1 MHSYR
6 ESVYL
11 QATVIG
17 QTLIVACMTD
27 GQTGTFVQ
35 GDEGEFDDNY
45 YQGYTFDL
53 KDWFPEANVGV
64 EEVESNNH
72 ITVYPNPAEGQVNVT
87 LNKNAEVTV
96 YNIMGQV
103 VMTVEG
109 RMGIN
114 TLDISTLN
122 SGIYFIS
129 AGNDTQKFIVK

>member
-1 MHSYR
+1 M
-6 ESVYL
+6 
-11 QATVIG
+11 
-17 QTLIVACMTD
+17 
-27 GQTGTFVQ
+27 
-35 GDEGEFDDNY
+35 
-45 YQGYTFDL
+45 
-53 KDWFPEANVGV
+53 
-64 EEVESNNH
+64 
-72 ITVYPNPAEGQVNVT
+72 T
-87 LNKNAEVTV
+87 LNKSAEVTV

>member
-1 MHSYR
+1 M
-6 ESVYL
+6 
-11 QATVIG
+11 
-17 QTLIVACMTD
+17 
-27 GQTGTFVQ
+27 
-35 GDEGEFDDNY
+35 
-45 YQGYTFDL
+45 
-53 KDWFPEANVGV
+53 GV

-72 ITVYPNPAEGQVNVT
+72 ITVYPNPAEGQVYVT
-87 LNKNAEVTV
+87 LNKSAEVTV